1 MLDPEIISN
10 IAYILGYIAIA
21 VIVFLAYVSIFVH
34 VSKKRTKE
42 NYNAVSKWEIES
54 HVHIAAIIAIIWPLG
69 VPLVLLELII
79 SGVTKKVV
87 AKIKGQ

>member
-10 IAYILGYIAIA
+10 IAYTISYIAIA

-42 NYNAVSKWEIES
+42 NYSAVSKWEIES

-69 VPLVLLELII
+69 VPLVLLELLV
-79 SGVTKKVV
+79 SSVTKRAV
-87 AKIKGQ
+87 AKIKG

>member
-21 VIVFLAYVSIFVH
+21 VIVFLAYVSIFIH
-34 VSKKRTKE
+34 ISKKRTKE
-42 NYNAVSKWEIES
+42 NYTTISKWEIES

-69 VPLVLLELII
+69 VPLVLLELLVN
-79 SGVTKKVV
+79 SVTKRVV
-87 AKIKGQ
+87 DKIKG

>member
-10 IAYILGYIAIA
+10 IAYTIGYIAIA

-42 NYNAVSKWEIES
+42 NYSSVYNWEIES

-69 VPLVLLELII
+69 VPLVLLELLI
-79 SGVTKKVV
+79 SNVTKRAV
-87 AKIKGQ
+87 AKIKG